1 MVRAGDIVRAGLRK
15 VLATSASKSGFV
27 AHAATVLAMTL
38 GLALPAAAQTA
49 GGTLRT
55 YNTSNPPSASIHE
68 EATVAVV
75 MPFAAVYNNL
85 MMYDAVKPKNS
96 LETIVPELAESWA
109 WDASRTRFTVK
120 LRKGVKWHDGKPFTS
135 KDVQCTWDKLL
146 GKHPDAFRK
155 NPRAIWW
162 NNVKE
167 VTLNGDFE
175 ATFVLGRPQPSLPAL
190 MASNLSPVY
199 PCHVSTKDMRTNPIG
214 TGPFKFVSF
223 DSNSAIKLV
232 KNTEY
237 WKPGRPYLDGINY
250 TIIGNR
256 STRMLA
262 FAANEFDMT
271 FVADVTPPMVADVLA
286 RSPKAVCETV
296 PSNVSSNLLVNR
308 DKPPFNDPKLRKAM
322 QLALDR
328 KAMNDILSQG
338 KSAVSGPMLAPPA
351 GVWGL
356 PKEALAVL
364 PGYAGT
370 PAERLAAARKI
381 MSDLGYGPSKRLKIK
396 VSTRDFQA
404 YKDPAVLLVDQLNQI
419 YFDAE
424 LEIVET
430 SVWYGR
436 AARKD
441 YTVALNLSGAGVDDP
456 DVVLVEGYTCNS
468 ERNYTNYC
476 NAQVDKLI
484 VEQSQ
489 ESDFAKRK
497 LIVGQIEK
505 ILDEDAARPI
515 ILHGVGATCWHP
527 QLKGL
532 VLHQNSI
539 YNSWRFEDIWLAK

>member
-1 MVRAGDIVRAGLRK
+1 
-15 VLATSASKSGFV
+15 
-27 AHAATVLAMTL
+27 
-38 GLALPAAAQTA
+38 
-49 GGTLRT
+49 
-55 YNTSNPPSASIHE
+55 
-68 EATVAVV
+68 
-75 MPFAAVYNNL
+75 
-85 MMYDAVKPKNS
+85 
-96 LETIVPELAESWA
+96 
-109 WDASRTRFTVK
+109 
-120 LRKGVKWHDGKPFTS
+120 
-135 KDVQCTWDKLL
+135 
-146 GKHPDAFRK
+146 
-155 NPRAIWW
+155 
-162 NNVKE
+162 
-167 VTLNGDFE
+167 
-175 ATFVLGRPQPSLPAL
+175 
-190 MASNLSPVY
+190 
-199 PCHVSTKDMRTNPIG
+199 
-214 TGPFKFVSF
+214 
-223 DSNSAIKLV
+223 
-232 KNTEY
+232 
-237 WKPGRPYLDGINY
+237 
-250 TIIGNR
+250 
-256 STRMLA
+256 
-262 FAANEFDMT
+262 
-271 FVADVTPPMVADVLA
+271 
-286 RSPKAVCETV
+286 
-296 PSNVSSNLLVNR
+296 
-308 DKPPFNDPKLRKAM
+308 
-322 QLALDR
+322 
-328 KAMNDILSQG
+328 MNDILSQG

-515 ILHGVGATCWHP
+515 ILHGVAATCWHP